1 MTGWIVFAVF
11 ALLIA
16 GEALRR
22 GVCRYSGSIAHI
34 VGRWRDEDAAKEF
47 AVYFDKT
54 HVGYVE
60 SGDRIE
66 TFSFVVVGR
75 RIVMERDCR
84 KKCGQGQKSHCDW
97 LPCAKIRRY
106 SQKGISRS

>member
-1 MTGWIVFAVF
+1 MTGCIVFAVF

-84 KKCGQGQKSHCDW
+84 KK
-97 LPCAKIRRY
+97 RY
-106 SQKGISRS
+106 RYRLHGNSLVLSDGVESWRLVRVE